1 MSLLSTTLSPTG
13 KNYRW
18 FNAHVF
24 DEENTFSRE
33 NIGCRSLFLQAGHTE
48 VANKTIQILAAL
60 EQVEAAILYLKTKI
74 DPF

>member
-1 MSLLSTTLSPTG
+1 MLMSLTRRTLSAEKILG
-13 KNYRW
+13 AR
-18 FNAHVF
+18 VF
-24 DEENTFSRE
+24 
-33 NIGCRSLFLQAGHTE
+33 FLQAGHTE